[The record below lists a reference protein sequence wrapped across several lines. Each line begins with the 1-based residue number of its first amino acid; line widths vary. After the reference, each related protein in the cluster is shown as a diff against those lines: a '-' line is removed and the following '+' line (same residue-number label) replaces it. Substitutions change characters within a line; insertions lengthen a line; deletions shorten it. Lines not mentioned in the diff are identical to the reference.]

1 MTLDEHLHAFYN
13 LLADDVAAW
22 LEAGMAGAAA
32 AGVARPVALAADFA
46 PLQRAVD
53 RIRSKTPVA
62 SEMRSAE
69 WAEVPLQIRNRAQL
83 SAGVVSARV
92 VQDIQRRMENELQW
106 KAGDGIGRDAF
117 IRGMR
122 ETLAAEG
129 MATNP
134 QGGLTDI
141 SSNRRLE
148 LIYDMQTRD
157 ARNYAKWKVDMDPD
171 LLEAAPAQELVRER
185 DSKEKRD
192 WRRRW
197 AAAGGEMRGGRMAA
211 HKQDP
216 VWLRLS
222 RFGSPWPPYD
232 YNSGMGVE
240 DILAEDARELGIE
253 PPRERDAV
261 TEQRY
266 NERAEAEVR
275 DLDPA
280 RVAWLQERL
289 GGQVAVVDG
298 VARLTPLS
306 WRTVAEADAWAAE
319 AYAGMRVD
327 AGERAALTAYQDRS
341 TGAQRRM
348 SEWLREGREPDAATR
363 GQVRSLDAVIARSN
377 AAANGIAYRCVD
389 LDAGELR
396 YSDRAHMSATLCEQI
411 AWQRYGRQAKSPV
424 MLKIYL
430 PKGTKG
436 VYLSQFTGE
445 NADRGEGEFLL
456 QRGTMLTHV
465 NERFVEV
472 EGRKVR
478 EVLAIAAQGEPANLD
493 WRPAE

>member
-13 LLADDVAAW
+13 LMADEVAAW

-46 PLQRAVD
+46 PLQAAID
-53 RIRSKTPVA
+53 RIKSKTAVT
-62 SEMRSAE
+62 SEMRAAE
-69 WAEVPLQIRNRAQL
+69 WAEVPLQIRNRAQF
-83 SAGVVSARV
+83 SAAVVSARV
-92 VQDIQRRMENELQW
+92 VQDIQQRMENELQW
-106 KAGDGIGRDAF
+106 KVGDGIGGDAF

-122 ETLAAEG
+122 GTLASEG

-134 QGGLTDI
+134 QGALTDI

-157 ARNYAKWKVDMDPD
+157 ARNFSKWKMDLDPD
-171 LLEAAPAQELVRER
+171 LLAAAPAQELVRVR
-185 DSKEKRD
+185 DSREKRD
-192 WRRRW
+192 WPRRW
-197 AAAGGEMRGGRMAA
+197 AEAGGEMRGRMAA
-211 HKQDP
+211 HKLDGI
-216 VWLRLS
+216 WIRIS
-222 RFGSPWPPYD
+222 RFGNPWPPFD

-240 DILAEDARELGIE
+240 DILADDARVLGIE
-253 PPRERDAV
+253 PPPEDQAV
-261 TEQRY
+261 TAQRY

-275 DLDPA
+275 DLDA
-280 RVAWLQERL
+280 TRLAWLQKRL
-289 GGQVAVVDG
+289 GDQVAVVDG

-306 WRTVAEADAWAAE
+306 WRTVAEADDWAAE
-319 AYAGMRVD
+319 AYAGMRLD
-327 AGERAALTAYQDRS
+327 AAERDALTAYQDRS
-341 TGAQRRM
+341 TGAQQRM
-348 SEWLREGREPDAATR
+348 AEWLREGREPDAATR
-363 GQVRSLDAVIARSN
+363 EQVRRLDAVIARSH

-411 AWQRYGRQAKSPV
+411 AWHRYGRQAKSPV

-436 VYLSQFTGE
+436 VYLSQFTGA
-445 NADRGEGEFLL
+445 NPDRDEGEFLL

-465 NERFVEV
+465 NERFVEI

-478 EVLAIAAQGEPANLD
+478 EVLTIAAQGDPAALG
-493 WRPAE
+493 WRPPR